1 MRERA
6 REGVEVLHH
15 LLLAEA
21 LDLDGAVADAGGFQR
36 GDDVGERVALAHE
49 DGAAAFGLAKDL
61 DDSLGFGFAVRRV
74 VPGDRLARER
84 RVVRRGGGV
93 RHRAERLVGLG
104 GEDAREGVVEEFDQ
118 LALRAEVG
126 GESQRLES
134 YVAQAF
140 APRVQ
145 EERDLGLAKAVDRLH
160 RVADDEERAAIV
172 SLPS

>member
-1 MRERA
+1 MPRS
-6 REGVEVLHH
+6 
-15 LLLAEA
+15 
-21 LDLDGAVADAGGFQR
+21 D
-36 GDDVGERVALAHE
+36 
-49 DGAAAFGLAKDL
+49 
-61 DDSLGFGFAVRRV
+61 
-74 VPGDRLARER
+74 
-84 RVVRRGGGV
+84 
-93 RHRAERLVGLG
+93 RAERLVGLG
-104 GEDAREGVVEEFDQ
+104 GKDARKGVVEELDQ

-160 RVADDEERAAIV
+160 RVADDEERAAVV